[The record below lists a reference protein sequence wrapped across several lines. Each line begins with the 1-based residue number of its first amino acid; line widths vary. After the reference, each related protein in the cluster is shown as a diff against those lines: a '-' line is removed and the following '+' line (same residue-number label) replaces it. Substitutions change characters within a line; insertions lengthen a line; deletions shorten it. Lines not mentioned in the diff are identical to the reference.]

1 MLILRSPKVS
11 GCERRSKMTWKG
23 QGEAASEQT
32 LRSLW
37 RTLEELRSWQV
48 DDSSRISRIE
58 KIDQFIARLQAA
70 PELYVELR
78 TRYEELE
85 WIREQEYVRELR
97 YHVAVMREASPDA
110 RILPSTIRKIR
121 ELSARGVMLLEA
133 GTSEEEI
140 AAKERAYRVAT
151 ARKMVGT
158 LREEVYFSWMRLEEV
173 DRRTVQI
180 RCLLRLDKPTT
191 DWIGMVEIGTNDHEL
206 ANLRKVAEVREARRL
221 LGEIQEQIQWD
232 RAVGD
237 RFGRLEIL
245 IADIDEGCLILGI
258 SRLDFEKLREAS
270 AKSRDF

>member
-1 MLILRSPKVS
+1 
-11 GCERRSKMTWKG
+11 MTWKG